1 MVAKEK
7 VDVYNGEVIDED
19 LIVSDSCVQSI
30 IKSEQPKEIT
40 MEHEPHTE
48 NRAKGWKLL
57 KELKRRGRGDE
68 LVEEELA
75 CETSRVVVDISK
87 EEPLEKYTFKMRAP
101 RRVCKIRNE

>member
-1 MVAKEK
+1 M
-7 VDVYNGEVIDED
+7 
-19 LIVSDSCVQSI
+19 
-30 IKSEQPKEIT
+30 
-40 MEHEPHTE
+40 
-48 NRAKGWKLL
+48 